1 MALGKLMV
9 SNNPTS
15 DLSLNMPQSNSRPA
29 PALLWF
35 RRDLR
40 AFDHAALHHAL
51 LAGTPVFCA
60 FIFDRPIL
68 DGLPRND
75 RRVAF
80 IHASLAELAAELE
93 ALGGHLLVRHGDARV
108 EIPALAA
115 ELGVSMV
122 LANEDY
128 DPAAIARDT
137 AVAESLAAAGRSL
150 QLFKDQVIFARS
162 EVLSQ
167 AGKPLGVFT
176 PYKNAWK
183 KRLEA
188 QPDALAPWPV
198 EPHAAAFA
206 PGRSQ
211 LLSLQD
217 IGFEEADLAGVG
229 ITPGMRGGA
238 ALFEAFQPH
247 LAGYDTGRD
256 YPARDGTSHLSLH
269 LRFGTVSIRHLVRTV
284 LQLSARGQAGEG
296 GATWLSEL
304 VWRDFYQMIL
314 FHHPHVVQASFK
326 PLYDKVAWE
335 TGVDAEALFAAWC
348 EGRTGYPLVDAAM
361 AQLNTT
367 GFMHNRLR
375 MVTASFLCK
384 DLGIDW
390 RHGEAYFALKLNDYE
405 LASNNGG
412 WQWAASSGC
421 DAQPFFR
428 IFNPVTQSERFD
440 QDGEFIRFY
449 LPQLRALSPKHIH
462 APWLHGGVAGYPAP
476 IVDHAEARQRTLERF
491 EVVKVRN

>member
-1 MALGKLMV
+1 MV
-9 SNNPTS
+9 SNNFVPN
-15 DLSLNMPQSNSRPA
+15 LSPNMPQSNSDATATRRG
-29 PALLWF
+29 ALVWF

-40 AFDHAALHHAL
+40 TFDHAALHGAL
-51 LAGTPVFCA
+51 LAGGPVHCA
-60 FIFDRPIL
+60 FIFDTAIL
-68 DGLPRND
+68 EGLPRDD

-80 IHASLAELAAELE
+80 IHASLVELAAGLE
-93 ALGGHLLVRHGDARV
+93 ALGGHLLVRHGDARE

-115 ELGVSMV
+115 QLGVAAV
-122 LANEDY
+122 YANEDY
-128 DPAAIARDT
+128 DPAALARDH
-137 AVAESLAAAGRSL
+137 AVAGALAASGRELKLS
-150 QLFKDQVIFARS
+150 KDQVIFARD

-176 PYKNAWK
+176 PYRKAWM

-188 QPDALAPWPV
+188 QPDALAPWPID
-198 EPHAAAFA
+198 PHAAAFA

-211 LLSLQD
+211 LPPLKEL
-217 IGFEEADLAGVG
+217 GFDGADLAAVGV
-229 ITPGMRGGA
+229 TPGMHGGA
-238 ALFEAFQPH
+238 SAFAAFEPR
-247 LAGYDTGRD
+247 LAGYGTERD
-256 YPARDGTSHLSLH
+256 YPARHGTSQLSVH
-269 LRFGTVSIRHLVRTV
+269 LRFGTVSIRHLVRTM
-284 LQLSARGQAGEG
+284 LHLAAHGQAGEG

-304 VWRDFYQMIL
+304 VWREFYQMIL
-314 FHHPHVVQASFK
+314 FHNPHVVHASFK
-326 PLYDKVAWE
+326 PAYDKVEWE
-335 TGVDAEALFAAWC
+335 SGPAADELFAAWR

-390 RHGEAYFALKLNDYE
+390 RRGEAYFALKLNDYE

-440 QDGEFIRFY
+440 ANGDFIRLY
-449 LPQLRALSPKHIH
+449 LPRLRGLPARQIH
-462 APWLHGGVAGYPAP
+462 APWLHGGAAGYPPP
-476 IVDHAEARQRTLERF
+476 IVDHGEARQRTLERF
-491 EVVKVRN
+491 EVVKARA

>member
-1 MALGKLMV
+1 
-9 SNNPTS
+9 
-15 DLSLNMPQSNSRPA
+15 MPQSNSDPRG
-29 PALLWF
+29 ALVWF

-51 LAGTPVFCA
+51 LADTPVYCA
-60 FIFDRPIL
+60 FIFDSPIL
-68 DGLPRND
+68 AGLPRDD

-80 IHASLAELAAELE
+80 IHASLAELADELE
-93 ALGGHLLVRHGDARV
+93 ALGGHLLVRHGDARAA
-108 EIPALAA
+108 IPALAA
-115 ELGVSMV
+115 ELGVAAV
-122 LANEDY
+122 YANEDY
-128 DPAAIARDT
+128 DPAAIARDE
-137 AVAESLAAAGRSL
+137 AVLAALESDGRAL
-150 QLFKDQVIFARS
+150 KLFKDHVIFARS

-176 PYKNAWK
+176 PYKKAWM

-188 QPDALAPWPV
+188 QPDALAPWHI

-206 PGRSQ
+206 AGKSR
-211 LLSLQD
+211 LLALQD
-217 IGFEEADLAGVG
+217 IGFDGADLADVGV
-229 ITPGMRGGA
+229 TPGMAGGS
-238 ALFEAFQPH
+238 ALFDTFQPQ
-247 LAGYDTGRD
+247 LPDYDNARD
-256 YPARDGTSHLSLH
+256 FPARDGTSHLSLH
-269 LRFGTVSIRHLVRTV
+269 LRFGTVSIRHLVRTA
-284 LQLSARGQAGEG
+284 LQLSARGQAGDG

-314 FHHPHVVQASFK
+314 FHNPHVVGTSFK
-326 PLYDKVAWE
+326 PVYDKVDWE
-335 TGVDAEALFAAWC
+335 TGPAADELFAAWC

-390 RHGEAYFALKLNDYE
+390 RRGEAYFALKLNDYE

-440 QDGEFIRFY
+440 RDGEFIRKF
-449 LPQLRALSPKHIH
+449 LPRLADLSAREIH
-462 APWLHGGVAGYPAP
+462 APWLHGGVAGYPP
-476 IVDHAEARQRTLERF
+476 PVVDHAEARQRTLARF
-491 EVVKVRN
+491 EVVKARG

>member
-1 MALGKLMV
+1 
-9 SNNPTS
+9 
-15 DLSLNMPQSNSRPA
+15 MPQSNSNPRG
-29 PALLWF
+29 ALVWF

-51 LAGTPVFCA
+51 LAGNSVFCA
-60 FIFDRPIL
+60 FIFDSPIL
-68 DGLPRND
+68 EGLPRDD

-93 ALGGHLLVRHGDARV
+93 ALGGHLLVRHGDARR

-115 ELGVSMV
+115 ELGVSAV
-122 LANEDY
+122 YAGEDY
-128 DPAAIARDT
+128 DPAAIARDS
-137 AVAESLAAAGRSL
+137 AVGAALAAEGRTL
-150 QLFKDQVIFARS
+150 QLFKDQVIFARD

-188 QPDALAPWPV
+188 QPDALAPWAIA
-198 EPHAAAFA
+198 PHAAALA
-206 PGRSQ
+206 PGRSH

-217 IGFEEADLAGVG
+217 IGFDGADLPSFG
-229 ITPGMRGGA
+229 ITPGMGGGA
-238 ALFEAFQPH
+238 ALFEAFLPR
-247 LAGYDTGRD
+247 LGGYGTERD

-296 GATWLSEL
+296 GAAWLSEL

-314 FHHPHVVQASFK
+314 FHHPHVAQASFK
-326 PLYDKVAWE
+326 PAYDKVDWE
-335 TGVDAEALFAAWC
+335 SGPAADAMFAAWC

-361 AQLNTT
+361 VQLNTT

-390 RHGEAYFALKLNDYE
+390 RRGEAYFALKLNDYE

-440 QDGEFIRFY
+440 REGEFIRFH
-449 LPQLRALSPKHIH
+449 LPQLRDLGAKEIH
-462 APWLHGGVAGYPAP
+462 APWLHGGADGYPPP
-476 IVDHAEARQRTLERF
+476 IVDHAEARQRTLQRF
-491 EVVKVRN
+491 EVVKARG

>member
-1 MALGKLMV
+1 
-9 SNNPTS
+9 
-15 DLSLNMPQSNSRPA
+15 MPQSNFNSRG
-29 PALLWF
+29 ALVWF

-40 AFDHAALHHAL
+40 AFDHAALHQAL
-51 LAGTPVFCA
+51 LAAASPLQPGAFPVHCA
-60 FIFDRPIL
+60 FVFDSPIL

-80 IHASLAELAAELE
+80 IHASLAELATELE
-93 ALGGHLLVRHGDARV
+93 ALGGHLLVRCGDAGT

-115 ELGVSMV
+115 ELNVDAV
-122 LANEDY
+122 YANEDY
-128 DPAAIARDT
+128 DPAAIARDNT
-137 AVAESLAAAGRSL
+137 VAESLRAAGRVL
-150 QLFKDQVIFARS
+150 HLFKDHVIFARD

-188 QPDALAPWPV
+188 QPEALAPWPV

-211 LLSLQD
+211 LPTLQE
-217 IGFEEADLAGVG
+217 IGFDSAGLADVGV
-229 ITPGMRGGA
+229 TPGMSGGA
-238 ALFEAFQPH
+238 ALFDAFLPH
-247 LAGYDTGRD
+247 LAGYGTERD

-284 LQLSARGQAGEG
+284 LQLTARGQAGDG

-314 FHHPHVVQASFK
+314 LHNPHVVDASFK

-335 TGVDAEALFAAWC
+335 TGPAADALFAAWC
-348 EGRTGYPLVDAAM
+348 AGRTGYPLVDAAM
-361 AQLNTT
+361 VQLNTT

-390 RHGEAYFALKLNDYE
+390 KRGEAYFALKLNDYE

-440 QDGEFIRFY
+440 ADGDFIRRY
-449 LPQLRALSPKHIH
+449 LPELKALSAKAIH
-462 APWLHGGVAGYPAP
+462 APWLHGGAPGYPAP
-476 IVDHAEARQRTLERF
+476 VVDHAEARQRTLERY
-491 EVVKVRN
+491 EVVKARG

>member
-1 MALGKLMV
+1 
-9 SNNPTS
+9 
-15 DLSLNMPQSNSRPA
+15 MPQSNSTA
-29 PALLWF
+29 PGALVWF

-40 AFDHAALHHAL
+40 SFDHAALHHAL
-51 LAGTPVFCA
+51 LAGTPVYCA
-60 FIFDRPIL
+60 FIFDSPIL
-68 DGLPRND
+68 EGLPRDD

-80 IHASLAELAAELE
+80 IHASLGELAAELE
-93 ALGGHLLVRHGDARV
+93 ALGGHLLVRHGDARA

-115 ELGVSMV
+115 ELGVAAV
-122 LANEDY
+122 YANEDY
-128 DPAAIARDT
+128 DPAAIARDE
-137 AVAESLAAAGRSL
+137 AVAETLAVAGRAL
-150 QLFKDQVIFARS
+150 KLFKDHVIFARS

-198 EPHAAAFA
+198 DPHAAALA

-211 LLSLQD
+211 LPSLQE
-217 IGFEEADLAGVG
+217 IGFDGANLAAAG
-229 ITPGMRGGA
+229 ITPGMSGGA
-238 ALFEAFQPH
+238 ALFDAFLPS
-247 LAGYDTGRD
+247 LADYGTGRD
-256 YPARDGTSHLSLH
+256 YPARDGTSRLSLH

-314 FHHPHVVQASFK
+314 YHHPHVVHASFK
-326 PLYDKVAWE
+326 PVYDKVDWE
-335 TGVDAEALFAAWC
+335 TGPAAEELFAAWC
-348 EGRTGYPLVDAAM
+348 AGRTGYPLVDAAM

-390 RHGEAYFALKLNDYE
+390 RRGEAYFALKLNDYE

-440 QDGEFIRFY
+440 QQGDFIRQFVPR
-449 LPQLRALSPKHIH
+449 LARLSAKAIH
-462 APWLHGGVAGYPAP
+462 APWLHGGVDGYPAP
-476 IVDHAEARQRTLERF
+476 IVDHAEARQRTLERY
-491 EVVKVRN
+491 EVVKARG

>member
-1 MALGKLMV
+1 MHESK
-9 SNNPTS
+9 
-15 DLSLNMPQSNSRPA
+15 SNSRGI
-29 PALLWF
+29 LVWF

-51 LAGTPVFCA
+51 LAGAASARNGDSPVFCV

-68 DGLPRND
+68 DGLPRDD

-80 IHASLAELAAELE
+80 IHASLAELATELE
-93 ALGGHLLVRHGDARV
+93 ALGGHLLVRHGDART
-108 EIPALAA
+108 EIPALADA
-115 ELGVSMV
+115 LDVTAV
-122 LANEDY
+122 YANEDY
-128 DPAAIARDT
+128 DPAAIARDGG
-137 AVAESLAAAGRSL
+137 VADALAAAGRSL
-150 QLFKDQVIFARS
+150 RLFKDGVIFAKS

-176 PYKNAWK
+176 PYRNAWR

-198 EPHAAAFA
+198 DPHAAAFA

-217 IGFEEADLAGVG
+217 IGFDDTGLADIGV
-229 ITPGMRGGA
+229 TPGMSGGA
-238 ALFEAFQPH
+238 ALFDAFLPR
-247 LAGYDTGRD
+247 LAGYGTERD

-314 FHHPHVVQASFK
+314 FHNPHVVHASFK
-326 PLYDKVAWE
+326 PAYDRVAWE
-335 TGVDAEALFAAWC
+335 TGPAADELFAAWC

-390 RHGEAYFALKLNDYE
+390 RRGEAYFALRLNDYE

-440 QDGEFIRFY
+440 KDGDFIRFH
-449 LPQLRALSPKHIH
+449 LPPLRELSSKAIH
-462 APWLHGGVAGYPAP
+462 APWLHGGVDGYPAP

-491 EVVKVRN
+491 EVVKARG